1 MKKVRILFLLL
12 AGVLLLAGCQKEGKI
27 GDKDAIRFTASSNPG
42 TKTAYSGDVVNG
54 YERIEWNMGD
64 KIRIYSNVAEHR
76 YHEGQHWADYQITE
90 IVSNTGVNSKANI
103 DNVPGDG
110 HGNGLVWGDPNV
122 YEFYAIYP
130 NLDCADGASGVLSA
144 TIPADQVCTASSN
157 VYDPDMDYAVMT
169 AYQVMDTN
177 TEEEGDLD
185 LPFSPEFTA
194 FSFDLKSKDR
204 EITVTKFELLS
215 EETPI
220 AGPFTVSYN
229 GGKSYGFSGATD
241 KVVTLAF
248 ESGTT
253 ISTTQNLKFTVF
265 ALPRNL
271 SMLSIRFTILS
282 DDPNE
287 TQTHTL
293 KLAKKTGETLT
304 YMDFP
309 ACGKYNFEG
318 IQMEGSWSFKTIT
331 LNGQVME
338 WKTSEVSLSSDD
350 LPQATQFV
358 VTGAQNVYSD
368 LHPTSTEAKEKYRQT
383 GVIDP
388 REPAKVTFKIFSP
401 VGGTYE
407 IKPMN
412 RLFSVAGD
420 LSGQINE
427 RTDDGVTT
435 VKLTITP
442 TRNTFYFIYTINYSD
457 YCKLNPRTRKY
468 EYTYDFPLAFFTNK
482 STDNSTRILIRD
494 LKGDFNPKELALGT
508 VTP

>member
-1 MKKVRILFLLL
+1 MKKARILFLLL

-27 GDKDAIRFTASSNPG
+27 GGKDAIRFTASSNPG

-64 KIRIYSNVAEHR
+64 KNRIYSNVAEHR

-90 IVSNTGVNSKANI
+90 IVSNTGINSKANI

-110 HGNGLVWGDPNV
+110 HGNGLVW
-122 YEFYAIYP
+122 
-130 NLDCADGASGVLSA
+130 
-144 TIPADQVCTASSN
+144 
-157 VYDPDMDYAVMT
+157 
-169 AYQVMDTN
+169 
-177 TEEEGDLD
+177 GDLD

-229 GGKSYGFSGATD
+229 GGKSYCFSGATD

-265 ALPRNL
+265 ALPRDL
-271 SMLSIRFTILS
+271 SKLSIRFTILS

-383 GVIDP
+383 WVIDP